1 MLEPNEQP
9 AELYSAIVSALRA
22 PLTARAVTAAI
33 YGSAWAGRD
42 LWRVMGAI
50 DRLVAH
56 GEIVRCGTD
65 EGRPVYV
72 A

>member
-9 AELYSAIVSALRA
+9 AELYVSIVRALHT

-33 YGSAWAGRD
+33 YGTTWTGRD

>member
-1 MLEPNEQP
+1 MLENDQL
-9 AELYSAIVSALRA
+9 AELYSAIVRALRS
-22 PLTARAVTAAI
+22 PLTARGVTEVI
-33 YGSAWAGRD
+33 YGPACAGRD
-42 LWRVMGAI
+42 LWRVIGAI

>member
-1 MLEPNEQP
+1 MLETNDQP
-9 AELYSAIVSALRA
+9 DELYSAIERALHT

-33 YGSAWAGRD
+33 YGTTWTGRD

-50 DRLVAH
+50 DRLMAH

>member
-1 MLEPNEQP
+1 MLENDQP
-9 AELYSAIVSALRA
+9 AKLYSAIVRALHT

-33 YGSAWAGRD
+33 YGSAWTGRD
-42 LWRVMGAI
+42 LWRVIGAI

>member
-1 MLEPNEQP
+1 MLENEQP
-9 AELYSAIVSALRA
+9 AELYIEIVRALRA
-22 PLTARAVTAAI
+22 PLTALGVTEVI
-33 YGSAWAGRD
+33 YGSAWTGRD